1 MVWQPQEEYKL
12 VYAPEFIADF
22 GRTVTRVRLYRYLT
36 AARQDVELALGL
48 YEKNVLLSQAIFGF
62 LHGLEV
68 AVRNSISYSISQDL
82 GRIDWIQHNLPL
94 PWPDPAPP
102 RLELT
107 QPMAGM
113 LAEAHR
119 KIGRGPNPPVGKVI
133 AELNFGFWP
142 ALIGNRYEH
151 IWRNSLHK
159 AFPHAHVQRSL
170 IHWRLESI
178 RHLRNRIAHHE
189 PILTSN
195 NTVCTGRFEE
205 PRISLN
211 ALFECV
217 VWISPATA
225 DWLTTTTRFGQAGQ
239 ILEEVAAMGITL

>member
-1 MVWQPQEEYKL
+1 MVYT
-12 VYAPEFIADF
+12 PEFIADF
-22 GRTVTRVRLYRYLT
+22 GRTVTRARLFRYLT
-36 AARQDVELALGL
+36 ATHQDLELALGL

-68 AVRNSISYSISQDL
+68 AVRNSISYSLSQDL
-82 GRIDWIQHNLPL
+82 GRINWIQHNLAL
-94 PWPDPAPP
+94 PWPHPAPP
-102 RLELT
+102 RLEFTL
-107 QPMAGM
+107 PMSEM

-119 KIGRGPNPPVGKVI
+119 KIGPNPPVGKVI
-133 AELNFGFWP
+133 AELNFGFWA

-151 IWRNSLHK
+151 IWRNSLYK
-159 AFPHAHVQRSL
+159 AFPHAHIQRSL

-205 PRISLN
+205 SRISLN

-217 VWISPATA
+217 GWVSPATA
-225 DWLTTTTRFGQAGQ
+225 DWLMTTTSFRQADQ
-239 ILEEVAAMGITL
+239 LLQEVAAMGITL